1 MKNMI
6 YSEPTARGVHTFFL
20 VVNGKEY
27 YLFSQNYRKG
37 VHAYY
42 SKGVSL
48 TQAVNYSKTH
58 NDSALIR
65 TMSKLPMYIK
75 YVEKEYGIEVLE
87 RTKKKSRYLGYEMT
101 QCA

>member
-6 YSEPTARGVHTFFL
+6 YCEPTARGVHTFFL
-20 VVNGKEY
+20 IVNGKEY

-42 SKGVSL
+42 SKGVPL
-48 TQAVNYSKTH
+48 NQAVNYSKTH

-75 YVEKEYGIEVLE
+75 YVEKEYGIEILE
-87 RTKKKSRYLGYEMT
+87 HTKKKSRNIGYEMP

>member
-6 YSEPTARGVHTFFL
+6 YCEPAARGVHAFFL
-20 VVNGKEY
+20 VANGKEY

-42 SKGVSL
+42 SKGVPL
-48 TQAVNYSKTH
+48 TQAFKFSKTH
-58 NDSALIR
+58 NDTALIR
-65 TMSKLPMYIK
+65 TMSKLPMYIM
-75 YVEKEYGIEVLE
+75 YVEKEYGIEVLD
-87 RTKKKSRYLGYEMT
+87 RTKKKSRCTGFEMT

>member
-6 YSEPTARGVHTFFL
+6 YCEPTARGVHTFFL

-27 YLFSQNYRKG
+27 FLFSQNYRKG

-87 RTKKKSRYLGYEMT
+87 RTKKKSRNIGYEMP

>member
-6 YSEPTARGVHTFFL
+6 YCEPTARGVHTFFL

-87 RTKKKSRYLGYEMT
+87 RTKKKSRCLGYEMT